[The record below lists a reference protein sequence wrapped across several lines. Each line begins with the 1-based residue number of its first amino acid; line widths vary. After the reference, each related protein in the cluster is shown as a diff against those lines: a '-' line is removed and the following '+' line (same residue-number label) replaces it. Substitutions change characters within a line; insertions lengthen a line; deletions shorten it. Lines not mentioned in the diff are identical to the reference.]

1 MYRNN
6 CNETYYFDDY
16 NRECT
21 DTCECPC
28 NCRVN
33 CDCDR
38 GDCSL
43 DNCSLDDHCFD
54 EGRNCECE
62 CDCECSI
69 GPTGPAGPKGATGIQ
84 GPRGIQG
91 IQGPEGETGPRGPQG
106 VTGPQGVQGPQGV
119 TGLQGP
125 QGITGATGATGV
137 TGSTGNTGVTG
148 VTGATGGI
156 GPTGSTGA
164 NGNTGPTGAT
174 GGIGPTGP
182 TGSTGTTGNT
192 GATGNTGSTG
202 ATGDIGPTGST
213 GATGGNG
220 PTGPTGPTGNT
231 GATGATGV
239 ANVIECGC
247 VDQLRNV
254 IQQLITLY
262 PTDNVIV
269 AMESG
274 DNISGRLGSLFPGP
288 NNNLN
293 AGILQIVNPQGQPQE
308 AISLC
313 RIAAIRIT
321 SATYNDPITYLP
333 DPEPFPEGC
342 GANCQLAIRAYL
354 PVGTT
359 GVSVKAGGQTVG
371 IGSVIRSEFG
381 MVVLVGNN
389 NNDPTFIS
397 TCKTEI
403 MTKDFSDIV

>member
-54 EGRNCECE
+54 EGRNCERE

-69 GPTGPAGPKGATGIQ
+69 GPTGPAGPKGVTGIQ

-125 QGITGATGATGV
+125 QGIAGASGITGPTGN
-137 TGSTGNTGVTG
+137 TGSTGT
-148 VTGATGGI
+148 
-156 GPTGSTGA
+156 
-164 NGNTGPTGAT
+164 TGAT

-182 TGSTGTTGNT
+182 TGAAGNT
-192 GATGNTGSTG
+192 GATGG
-202 ATGDIGPTGST
+202 
-213 GATGGNG
+213 
-220 PTGPTGPTGNT
+220 TGNT
-231 GATGATGV
+231 GATGATGGIGPTGPIGVTGNTGPIGPTGNTGVTGATGV
-239 ANVIECGC
+239 ANAIECGC

-274 DNISGRLGSLFPGP
+274 DNVSGRFGSLFPGP
-288 NNNLN
+288 NNNPN
-293 AGILQIVNPQGQPQE
+293 AGILQIVNPQGQLQE
-308 AISLC
+308 ALSLC

-321 SATYNDPITYLP
+321 SATYSDSLTYLP

-354 PVGTT
+354 PIGTT

-403 MTKDFSDIV
+403 MTKDFPDIV